1 MRNLRIGER
10 RLDEVEPETESRME
24 TLLRLK
30 LTDSGLPRP
39 IPQYE
44 VRDAKDR
51 FVARLDLAYPQQRVA
66 VEYDG
71 AWHWKQRREDDR
83 RRGRARALG
92 WWIIVVSADDL
103 FKTPAAL
110 CQEVRDALQSRAA

>member
-39 IPQYE
+39 IPQ
-44 VRDAKDR
+44 
-51 FVARLDLAYPQQRVA
+51 
-66 VEYDG
+66 
-71 AWHWKQRREDDR
+71 
-83 RRGRARALG
+83 
-92 WWIIVVSADDL
+92 
-103 FKTPAAL
+103 
-110 CQEVRDALQSRAA
+110 